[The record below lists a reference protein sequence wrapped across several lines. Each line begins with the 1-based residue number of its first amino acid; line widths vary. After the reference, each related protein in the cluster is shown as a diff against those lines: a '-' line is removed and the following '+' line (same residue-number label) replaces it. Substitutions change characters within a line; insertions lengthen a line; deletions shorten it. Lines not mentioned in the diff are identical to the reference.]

1 MLRVDLRQ
9 LGAGGVETR
18 GTLLPDD
25 PALDGLEIVFEGP
38 IVVEGRLHATDG
50 SSFLW
55 RGDVQ
60 ATVVGECRRCLKR
73 VEQRIEDHVDVV
85 FSADPDLAEDPS
97 VYVLP
102 ADPSTIDV
110 SGAVREEIALRA
122 SAFPLCGEDCKGL
135 CPNCGADLNAGPCG
149 CAAPGTNH

>member
-25 PALDGLEIVFEGP
+25 PALEGLDIVFEGP
-38 IVVEGRLHATDG
+38 IVVDGRLHATGGD
-50 SSFLW
+50 SYLW
-55 RGDVQ
+55 HGDVE

-73 VEQRIEDHVDVV
+73 VDQRIADHLDVV
-85 FSADPDLAEDPS
+85 FSADPDLADDPS

-102 ADPSTIDV
+102 ADPSSIDV
-110 SGAVREEIALRA
+110 SRAVREEVALRA

-135 CPNCGADLNAGPCG
+135 CPTCGADLNAGPCG

>member
-73 VEQRIEDHVDVV
+73 VEQRIEDHVNVV

>member
-18 GTLLPDD
+18 GTLQPDD
-25 PALDGLEIVFEGP
+25 PALEGLDIEFEGP
-38 IVVEGRLHATDG
+38 IVVEGRLHATTDD
-50 SSFLW
+50 SFLW
-55 RGDVQ
+55 RGDIQ

-73 VEQRIEDHVDVV
+73 VQQRIDDHVDVL

-102 ADPSTIDV
+102 AAPSSVDV
-110 SGAVREEIALRA
+110 SEAVREEIALRA

-135 CPNCGADLNAGPCG
+135 CPTCGADLNAGPCG
-149 CAAPGTNH
+149 CAGPGTNH

>member
-25 PALDGLEIVFEGP
+25 PALEGLDIEFEGP

-73 VEQRIEDHVDVV
+73 VEQRIDDQVDVV
-85 FSADPDLAEDPS
+85 FSADPDLADDPS

-102 ADPSTIDV
+102 PDPSTIDV

-149 CAAPGTNH
+149 CAAAGTNH

>member
-25 PALDGLEIVFEGP
+25 PALDGLDIVFEGP
-38 IVVEGRLHATDG
+38 IVVEGKLHATDG
-50 SSFLW
+50 DNFLW
-55 RGDVQ
+55 RGNVQ
-60 ATVVGECRRCLKR
+60 ATVVGECRRCLRR
-73 VEQRIEDHVDVV
+73 VNQPIDDRIDVV
-85 FSADPDLAEDPS
+85 FSADPDLADDPS

-110 SGAVREEIALRA
+110 TGALREEIALRA

-135 CPNCGADLNAGPCG
+135 CPTCGADLNAGPCG
-149 CAAPGTNH
+149 CAAAGTNH

>member
-9 LGAGGVETR
+9 LGAGGVETQ
-18 GTLLPDD
+18 GTLMPDD
-25 PALDGLEIVFEGP
+25 PALEGLDLVFEGP

-50 SSFLW
+50 NSFLW
-55 RGDVQ
+55 RGDLQ

-73 VEQRIEDHVDVV
+73 VEQRIDDEVDVV
-85 FSADPDLAEDPS
+85 FSADPDLADDPS

-102 ADPSTIDV
+102 PDPSTIDV
-110 SGAVREEIALRA
+110 SGAVREELALRA

-135 CPNCGADLNAGPCG
+135 CPTCGADLNAGPCG
-149 CAAPGTNH
+149 CAASGTNH

>member
-25 PALDGLEIVFEGP
+25 PALEGLDLRFEGP
-38 IVVEGRLHATDG
+38 IVVEGRLQATDG
-50 SSFLW
+50 DSFLW
-55 RGDVQ
+55 RGAVQ
-60 ATVVGECRRCLKR
+60 ATVVGECRRCLKP
-73 VEQRIEDHVDVV
+73 VSQQIDDHLDVV
-85 FSADPDLAEDPS
+85 FSADPDLADDPS

-102 ADPSTIDV
+102 ADPSTVDV
-110 SGAVREEIALRA
+110 SGAIREEIALRA

-135 CPNCGADLNAGPCG
+135 CPTCGADLNAGPCG

>member
-25 PALDGLEIVFEGP
+25 PTLDGLAIEFEGP
-38 IVVEGRLHATDG
+38 IAVEGRLHATADD
-50 SSFLW
+50 SFLW
-55 RGDVQ
+55 RGTVQ
-60 ATVVGECRRCLKR
+60 ATVVGECRRCLRR
-73 VEQRIEDHVDVV
+73 VEQRIDDHLDVV
-85 FSADPDLAEDPS
+85 FSADPDLADDPS

-102 ADPSTIDV
+102 ANPSSIDV
-110 SGAVREEIALRA
+110 SKAVREEVALRA

-135 CPNCGADLNAGPCG
+135 CPTCGADLNAGPCG
-149 CAAPGTNH
+149 CTVAGTNH